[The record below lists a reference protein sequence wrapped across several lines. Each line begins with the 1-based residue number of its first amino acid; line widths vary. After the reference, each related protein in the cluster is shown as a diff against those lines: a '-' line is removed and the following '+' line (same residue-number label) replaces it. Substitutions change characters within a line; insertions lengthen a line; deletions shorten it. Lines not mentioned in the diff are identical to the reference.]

1 MQQWF
6 SQRQKVT
13 LIAFWQSL
21 LYLSDQT
28 QAPKTWWQNSR
39 RWDTFSPIKSL
50 LKLPERTAA
59 VNTAD
64 SNTSTN
70 LCRKCAEINQKAEKP
85 HNKYI
90 KTMQQQPANTQKMC
104 SNQPE
109 TMWWKVKLPG
119 AALKDGGH
127 RHGGCS
133 GRLSGC
139 AWTWSWVCGTAE
151 QELSGMISAKL
162 LLSET
167 FAQVW
172 LLGMNW
178 SWSGSLLKLSFF

>member
-64 SNTSTN
+64 SNTSTT

-85 HNKYI
+85 HNKYTENHAAATS
-90 KTMQQQPANTQKMC
+90 KHSENVQQPTRNRVVESQITWCCFEGRRSQTWRLLR
-104 SNQPE
+104 E
-109 TMWWKVKLPG
+109 
-119 AALKDGGH
+119 AL
-127 RHGGCS
+127 
-133 GRLSGC
+133 RLR
-139 AWTWSWVCGTAE
+139 
-151 QELSGMISAKL
+151 L
-162 LLSET
+162 
-167 FAQVW
+167 
-172 LLGMNW
+172 N
-178 SWSGSLLKLSFF
+178 LKLSLWNSRTGTLRDDFSKASAFWNFCSSLTSWNELELEWEFT